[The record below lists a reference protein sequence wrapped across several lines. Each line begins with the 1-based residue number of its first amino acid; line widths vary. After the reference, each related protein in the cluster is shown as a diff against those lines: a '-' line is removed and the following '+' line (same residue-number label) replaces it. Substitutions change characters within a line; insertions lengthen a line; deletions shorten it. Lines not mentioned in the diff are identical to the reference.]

1 MIRDERVVTTYP
13 SRPADQKLAFAPGS
27 ADGAGEVK
35 SRETW
40 INRMDRSEWTT
51 NSKSPDNIEAF
62 NLGYYFFNLATYSI
76 SQIVLVE
83 LSIFLS
89 EAEDRSLL
97 DWLNKAK
104 ENAASLKPTRCHLT
118 RSDYEPIQPEE
129 YRAIIDDQIAQLEAQ
144 KDVIDRIKARRDKA
158 LVHLDKKY
166 FDETDS
172 IQTDYPLSNDE
183 IDDIMHLVSCI
194 LRKHYNCLLERD
206 ITSFEVSSLRNVG
219 TFAEMCACMDA
230 SAERLRSNR
239 QRP

>member
-1 MIRDERVVTTYP
+1 
-13 SRPADQKLAFAPGS
+13 
-27 ADGAGEVK
+27 
-35 SRETW
+35 
-40 INRMDRSEWTT
+40 MDRSEWTT

-76 SQIVLVE
+76 SRIVLVE

-219 TFAEMCACMDA
+219 HLLKCARAWMRARRD
-230 SAERLRSNR
+230 SHLIDKGLRPIDYERDDYGPNKIESGNENCV
-239 QRP
+239 

>member
-1 MIRDERVVTTYP
+1 
-13 SRPADQKLAFAPGS
+13 
-27 ADGAGEVK
+27 
-35 SRETW
+35 
-40 INRMDRSEWTT
+40 MDRSEWTT

-62 NLGYYFFNLATYSI
+62 NLGYYFFNLVTYSI
-76 SQIVLVE
+76 SRIVLVE

-219 TFAEMCACMDA
+219 HLLKCARAWMRARRD
-230 SAERLRSNR
+230 SHLIDKGLRPIDYERDDYGPNKIESGNENCV
-239 QRP
+239 